1 MGPVE
6 NLLPRDGSVQLYENF
21 ITTHRADQLFS
32 QLLVN
37 TPWRHDSIT
46 LFGKRVLQPRHTS
59 WHGDAQKKY
68 TYSGLTLD
76 PQPWTEEL
84 LFLRDQLLKRT
95 GYEFNSALLNL
106 YRDQKDSMGWHRDNE
121 KELGPEPVIASL
133 SFGQSRTFF
142 LRHMQDKSLKVGLEL
157 HHGSLLLMSK
167 TTQTFWEHS
176 LPKRTRPLDP
186 RINITFRAIL

>member
-1 MGPVE
+1 MGPVN
-6 NLLPRDGSVQLYENF
+6 NLLPRDGSVQLYEKF
-21 ITTHRADQLFS
+21 FTARMADNLYS

-68 TYSGLTLD
+68 TYSGLTLE
-76 PQPWTEEL
+76 PQPWTQEL
-84 LFLRDQLLKRT
+84 LFLRDELFNRT
-95 GYEFNSALLNL
+95 GHKFNSALLNL

-133 SFGQSRTFF
+133 SFGQSRPFF
-142 LRHMQDKSLKVGLEL
+142 LRHIKNKTLKIDLEL
-157 HHGSLLLMSK
+157 HHGSLLLMSE

-176 LPKRTRPLDP
+176 LPKRTRLFKP
-186 RINITFRAIL
+186 RINITFRSIL